1 MKMPG
6 LNKDSEAGEVS
17 SLSQP
22 PELQKAKPLSPTSNT
37 VIQLC
42 LGDVC

>member
-17 SLSQP
+17 SMSQP
-22 PELQKAKPLSPTSNT
+22 PELQQAK
-37 VIQLC
+37 V
-42 LGDVC
+42 

>member
-22 PELQKAKPLSPTSNT
+22 PELQKGKPLSPTSNT

>member
-17 SLSQP
+17 SMSQP
-22 PELQKAKPLSPTSNT
+22 PELQQAKASSPTSYT

>member
-6 LNKDSEAGEVS
+6 LNKDGEAREVS
-17 SLSQP
+17 SMSQP
-22 PELQKAKPLSPTSNT
+22 PELQQAKGSSPSSNT

-42 LGDVC
+42 LVDVC